1 MSEKEKTFPAP
12 RDRKKATPYRQ
23 AAPPAPSAP
32 VDIVKHAPIVEAPRP
47 YDPLEELEKVEVDP
61 RVLEEAR
68 SSNRSWG
75 SVMIAFGLF
84 LIIISIALDVSIWGT
99 SHGPRR
105 FSLPGIGFI
114 LVAYGIRR
122 WRLRGIEY

>member
-1 MSEKEKTFPAP
+1 MSDDEKTFPAP
-12 RDRKKATPYRQ
+12 RPRRKDAPYRQ

-32 VDIVKHAPIVEAPRP
+32 VDIVEAPVP
-47 YDPLEELEKVEVDP
+47 SEKPLDVFEELQRVEIDP

-84 LIIISIALDVSIWGT
+84 LIIISIAMDVSMWT
-99 SHGPRR
+99 SYAQWRY

-114 LVAYGIRR
+114 LVVYGIRR